1 MKLVLTSERALL
13 PVVDAVEL
21 IARHIVDRD
30 ERPVLVDDGG
40 WQVVPDPQA
49 RPAPNILLVAKER
62 MWAGRIREAAV
73 SGMLKLYDAE
83 GFRIEHD
90 SKTFAFACVKPA
102 GLAQWL
108 VDAYDKDVVLDGMRV
123 EPTPAPAERETLKRE
138 VLVEKYKGIWPSIEA
153 DLQEGSRN
161 GLMAAAGMA
170 HSIYDVQRALR
181 WARERD
187 KLRLEQNGPVSTAL
201 HDLPAGFFNPDGK

>member
-1 MKLVLTSERALL
+1 MKLVLSGAYDLL

-21 IARHIVDRD
+21 IARHIVDHD
-30 ERPVLVDDGG
+30 ERPALDVM
-40 WQVVPDPQA
+40 PDPQK
-49 RPAPNILLVAKER
+49 RPAPNIPLVAKER
-62 MWAGRIREAAV
+62 VWAGRIREAAV

-90 SKTFAFACVKPA
+90 SRTFASACVKPA

-108 VDAYDKDVVLDGMRV
+108 VDAYDKDVVLDGVRV
-123 EPTPAPAERETLKRE
+123 EPTPAPAEREALKRE

-170 HSIYDVQRALR
+170 HSIYDVKRALR

-187 KLRLEQNGPVSTAL
+187 KLRLEQSGPVSTPL
-201 HDLPAGFFNPDGK
+201 HDLPAGFFNPDRK